1 LKRSHL
7 SKPNR
12 SLRLVSL
19 LLGVACGAA
28 LAQQPPAAA
37 PAGAATP
44 AAADV
49 ALATVLAGDWRTP
62 AQKERDGVR
71 RPTEV
76 LAFWGLKPG
85 MSILE
90 VQPGEGWW
98 TQILA
103 PYAART
109 GGRFAATATDIY
121 SPQTTHAGRLARQ
134 AFEARFSNPAV
145 YGRVELVNWS
155 MQAAP
160 LPANAYDFILIS
172 RSVHGWMRTAGQ
184 PERYFAQLARSLK
197 PGGSLAIEAHRGKPG
212 PQDPKAENGYITE
225 AHMIDMAQKAGL
237 SLVAKS
243 ELNANPRDTK
253 DHPFGVWTLP
263 PTRTSVALGSGQPPN
278 KAFDHSKYDAIG
290 ESDRM
295 TLRFTKA
302 G

>member
-1 LKRSHL
+1 MPIPRLTVAL
-7 SKPNR
+7 STACAV
-12 SLRLVSL
+12 LA
-19 LLGVACGAA
+19 LGASAGM
-28 LAQQPPAAA
+28 AQAPAAA
-37 PAGAATP
+37 RAAP
-44 AAADV
+44 AAPAADAV
-49 ALATVLAGDWRTP
+49 MAGVLAGPWRT
-62 AQKERDGVR
+62 AEQKERDALR
-71 RPTEV
+71 RPAEV

-98 TQILA
+98 TQVLA

-109 GGRFAATATDIY
+109 GGRFAATAADIY
-121 SPQTTHAGRLARQ
+121 SNQTSAAARAGRQ
-134 AFEARFSNPAV
+134 AFELRFANPGI
-145 YGRVELVNWS
+145 YGQVSLVNWS

-160 LPANAYDFILIS
+160 LPANAYDFILVS
-172 RSVHGWMRTAGQ
+172 RSVHGWMRTPGQ
-184 PERYFAQLARSLK
+184 TERYFGQLARALK
-197 PGGSLAIEAHRGKPG
+197 PGGSLAIEAHRANPG

-225 AHMIDMAQKAGL
+225 AAMIEMAQKAGL
-237 SLVAKS
+237 ALVAKS
-243 ELNANPRDTK
+243 ELNANPKDTK

-278 KAFDHSKYDAIG
+278 PNFDHSKYDAIG